1 MQERLTLWQKYER
14 VTKSQIKSNKLR
26 VVIISFILVVV
37 VFVIIVFLNVNA
49 KNNWIEESEN
59 YFLVVGENL
68 SITSA
73 MSYKKHIEEIGGAG
87 ELFSCNNNDLYCVII
102 FSYKNKNHAE
112 KVQKTISEFLP
123 HCYVICK
130 KTKPIKQK
138 TQNMIKNISG
148 VITAIEFINDL
159 YSESTNLLFAFE
171 KGDMEY
177 SEFSRRSVALMNDLQ
192 RAQST
197 ILENDELSDFVRT
210 SLMTLN
216 FNIEQFIEKGIYG
229 DKELLYFRKF
239 CVSAMVQEIKTN
251 EMLSKYG

>member
-1 MQERLTLWQKYER
+1 M
-14 VTKSQIKSNKLR
+14 
-26 VVIISFILVVV
+26 
-37 VFVIIVFLNVNA
+37 
-49 KNNWIEESEN
+49 
-59 YFLVVGENL
+59 
-68 SITSA
+68 
-73 MSYKKHIEEIGGAG
+73 
-87 ELFSCNNNDLYCVII
+87 
-102 FSYKNKNHAE
+102 
-112 KVQKTISEFLP
+112 
-123 HCYVICK
+123 
-130 KTKPIKQK
+130 
-138 TQNMIKNISG
+138 QNMIKNISG

-171 KGDMEY
+171 KGDVEY

-192 RAQST
+192 RVQST

-239 CVSAMVQEIKTN
+239 CVSAMVQEIKIN